1 MNILTSAETA
11 SWCRQ
16 NGIALTDHGLPDRSD
31 AFFKF
36 AIPEDAGRRVALVS
50 KAMRAFRDEP
60 IFLVWFHD
68 WSVWQSGQ
76 RMHVFDRFRMS
87 YGETRFLIDSPGH
100 LFGTREIEDAI
111 SFLTLAVLF
120 LWDCYVVTPKR
131 TKLLFFSHDEYGRA
145 KGIEL
150 DIAAGEPLTGHH

>member
-1 MNILTSAETA
+1 VNILTSAETA
-11 SWCRQ
+11 SWCSQ
-16 NGIALTDHGLPDRSD
+16 NGITLTDRGLPDRSD

-36 AIPEDAGRRVALVS
+36 AIPEDAGRRVALVA
-50 KAMRAFRDEP
+50 KGMRAFRNEP

-87 YGETRFLIDSPGH
+87 YGETRLLIESPGH
-100 LFGTREIEDAI
+100 LFGDREIEVAI
-111 SFLTLAVLF
+111 SFVTLAVLF
-120 LWDCYVVTPKR
+120 LWDCYVVTPNR
-131 TKLLFFSHDEYGRA
+131 AKLLFFSHDEFGLA

-150 DIAAGEPLTGHH
+150 DIPADEPPPRHH